1 MQETIYFAQQHEL
14 TNTADAGQTSCQLTI
29 ATLKNVFTCRPMS
42 SAPPFSR
49 TKYTRFA
56 DCYTLITSN
65 KTIFRLACRVV
76 WRRDLFFYYQRFMS
90 AYISSYRKLCV
101 RHRANTRRKAEVI
114 TLGKRSICGLCAR
127 RTRWNKITGKYV
139 SPSMEIML
147 KHSKWK
153 ITLGINE
160 NDIEQSNSGV
170 LVDVWRI

>member
-1 MQETIYFAQQHEL
+1 MSSQIQLMLGKHL
-14 TNTADAGQTSCQLTI
+14 VSSRLRRWRMCLLAGQCPLLHHSLGLSTHVLQIVILSL
-29 ATLKNVFTCRPMS
+29 R
-42 SAPPFSR
+42 R
-49 TKYTRFA
+49 TRRFF
-56 DCYTLITSN
+56 DWPVGSYGGG
-65 KTIFRLACRVV
+65 IF
-76 WRRDLFFYYQRFMS
+76 FFYYQRFMS